1 MSRKRD
7 GDDDVA
13 ADELEEAGEYDE
25 GKDFLDFE
33 ANHEVVRKIL
43 NVLKSASVHEAM
55 LTLLN
60 ACDTLAKNSP
70 KDWDDTKVRKV
81 LQDL

>member
-1 MSRKRD
+1 MARD
-7 GDDDVA
+7 LKDDGE
-13 ADELEEAGEYDE
+13 DEFDAPEE